1 MDCRNCSTNSSN
13 TSTKGAKLMWGATK
27 DCCSRSVRDV
37 DDVAVGF
44 PPSPRRFSRPP
55 VNRKFVA
62 PDSPLDRPPAC
73 RDGGQLT
80 AAGRS
85 TTGRVE
91 SWFWIEGDS
100 GSQVQNLS
108 RHAGLELERFI
119 KCCGPQAAS
128 WLEALDRE
136 SQIQHGVAG
145 FRGYPG
151 IKGLL
156 RWLFVGSCWIMV
168 AHARNQ
174 GWGLGGDQ
182 E

>member
-1 MDCRNCSTNSSN
+1 MKRNGGRAWSLFAVEICTVDCRNCSTNSSN

-85 TTGRVE
+85 TTGRVL
-91 SWFWIEGDS
+91 GS
-100 GSQVQNLS
+100 GLRAIQGVRS
-108 RHAGLELERFI
+108 RTSAGM
-119 KCCGPQAAS
+119 PAWNS
-128 WLEALDRE
+128 N
-136 SQIQHGVAG
+136 
-145 FRGYPG
+145 
-151 IKGLL
+151 
-156 RWLFVGSCWIMV
+156 GSSNVV
-168 AHARNQ
+168 AHKQ
-174 GWGLGGDQ
+174 PLGLRPWIANPKSNTVWPASEDTLVSRAYYGGFSWAAAG
-182 E
+182 